1 MAKIFY
7 YDVETTG
14 LDHKKA
20 SIHQLS
26 GAIEIDGVIVNE
38 FDYRI
43 KPLDKGSE
51 SVFENEKWV
60 RKYFNKEHSDYALE
74 MAGATLEELQQRGR
88 EPREVMNE
96 LLAVMAKYVNQY
108 DKNDKL
114 FLCGYNNRRF
124 DDNVFRQWFSDLE
137 YKWFGSWYWNDTL
150 DALVL
155 ASYSLMEERPRLND
169 FKLATVARHL
179 GLEVDDSKL
188 HDSMY
193 DIYLTIGI
201 MGKIKER
208 NASTE
213 NNT

>member
-14 LDHKKA
+14 LDHRKS

-26 GAIEIDGVIVNE
+26 GAIEVDGVIVEE
-38 FDYRI
+38 FDFKI
-43 KPLDKGSE
+43 KPLDTG
-51 SVFENEKWV
+51 VENIMQAARWV
-60 RKYFNKEHSDYALE
+60 KVYFNKEHSPQALE
-74 MAGATLEELQQRGR
+74 MAGATLEELKERGR
-88 EPREVMNE
+88 EPKDVLNE
-96 LLAVMAKYVNQY
+96 LLAIMAKYVNQY

-155 ASYSLMEERPRLND
+155 ACYALIDERHMLSD

-193 DIYLTIGI
+193 DINLTRGI
-201 MGKIKER
+201 MNRIKEI
-208 NASTE
+208 NEGTA

>member
-1 MAKIFY
+1 MSKIFY

-26 GAIEIDGVIVNE
+26 GAIEIDGVIVEE

-43 KPLDKGSE
+43 KPLEIG
-51 SVFENEKWV
+51 VENVMQAARWV
-60 RKYFNKEHSDYALE
+60 KVYFNKEHSQTALE

-88 EPREVMNE
+88 EPLDVMNE
-96 LLAVMAKYVNQY
+96 LLAIMAKYVNQY

-155 ASYSLMEERPRLND
+155 ASYSLMNERPLLPD

-179 GLEVDDSKL
+179 GIEVDDSKL

-193 DIYLTIGI
+193 DIHLTRGI
-201 MGKIKER
+201 MDKIKER
-208 NASTE
+208 NASTA